1 MGPSRRNSN
10 GRSPLVNQQRQIT
23 SFFTKT
29 PSPSPTLAKTNQ
41 KPNPNH
47 DSDSNPSPSSTT
59 LTPSPLNPKPNK
71 SLLVIGASVS
81 PPSASS
87 SLYGQEVVGR
97 RVKVYW
103 PLDKAWYEGSVKSF
117 DKSTSKHVVRY
128 LDDEEESL
136 ILAQE
141 KIEWLHESSTK
152 KLKRLR
158 RGFSDIRKME
168 IDEEEL
174 KEESNKG
181 EEEQQDNVND
191 DDDSNDEDWGKNA
204 ASLEDAGDGE
214 EDTDLED
221 EDEEDVAGSAKGK
234 KVEAKKRKLSAT
246 DKLEPAKKSKSG
258 VEVCKGSFKL
268 SVMEPTTNLESK
280 WLN

>member
-1 MGPSRRNSN
+1 M
-10 GRSPLVNQQRQIT
+10 
-23 SFFTKT
+23 
-29 PSPSPTLAKTNQ
+29 
-41 KPNPNH
+41 
-47 DSDSNPSPSSTT
+47 
-59 LTPSPLNPKPNK
+59 
-71 SLLVIGASVS
+71 
-81 PPSASS
+81 
-87 SLYGQEVVGR
+87 
-97 RVKVYW
+97 
-103 PLDKAWYEGSVKSF
+103 
-117 DKSTSKHVVRY
+117 VRY

-280 WLN
+280 